1 MKAMIA
7 TAAMIVASVFGAGV
21 AQADPNVPYQ
31 GGWCDSGD
39 GTNVIMVRYQG
50 TVFVCTPPGFWTKAG
65 GIR

>member
-7 TAAMIVASVFGAGV
+7 TAAMIVAIVFGAGG

-39 GTNVIMVRYQG
+39 GTQVSMVRYQG
-50 TVFVCTPPGFWTKAG
+50 TVFVCTPPGFWTKTG